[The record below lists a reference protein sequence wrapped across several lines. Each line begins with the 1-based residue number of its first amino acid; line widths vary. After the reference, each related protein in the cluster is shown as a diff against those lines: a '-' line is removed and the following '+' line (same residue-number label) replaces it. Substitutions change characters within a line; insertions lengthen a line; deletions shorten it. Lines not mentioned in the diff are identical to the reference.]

1 MEPLHALQQM
11 IMGLPSSERE
21 ELLANVAERVAM
33 ADDGD
38 EVRGVA
44 TPRELY
50 DFQLTGTAG
59 PSADVEGC
67 GLAPPM
73 LRTDAEGPMDMKDKK
88 NMKNEKEKNAMD
100 GGDNKM
106 TMKLKEKL
114 EKYRGKVAKNQH
126 KLARAE
132 YMLSA
137 AETLIAQG
145 KDAQV
150 CAHARDCTQHTPS
163 DTQSRKATQLRML
176 GAC

>member
-1 MEPLHALQQM
+1 M

-33 ADDGD
+33 ADDGN
-38 EVRGVA
+38 EASGVT

-50 DFQLTGTAG
+50 DFQVTGTAG
-59 PSADVEGC
+59 PAGPSDHVEGT

-88 NMKNEKEKNAMD
+88 MMMKEREMSAVA
-100 GGDNKM
+100 GGDDKM
-106 TMKLKEKL
+106 GMKLSEKM
-114 EKYRGKVAKNQH
+114 EKCRGKVAKNEQ

-150 CAHARDCTQHTPS
+150 RAHARLHE
-163 DTQSRKATQLRML
+163 
-176 GAC
+176 